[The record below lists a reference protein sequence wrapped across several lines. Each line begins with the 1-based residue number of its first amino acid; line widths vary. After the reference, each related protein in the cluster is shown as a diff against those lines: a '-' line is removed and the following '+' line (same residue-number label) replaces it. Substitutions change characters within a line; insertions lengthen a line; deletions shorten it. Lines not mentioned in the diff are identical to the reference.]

1 VAAESGVK
9 LGRIGILFLL
19 VAALGAYLYW
29 VEVPKA
35 RQEATK
41 AKLVDTSA
49 DAVTGIDLVY
59 PDREIVLTKRDGG
72 WALTKPLE
80 APADDT
86 AVKAV
91 LGAITGAEVQKT
103 IDVSPSDLASFGLD
117 TPDPTV
123 RLTTA
128 SGDLPPIAVGKNS
141 AIGGKT
147 YVRVGDGQITL
158 TPASL
163 KVALNKQPKDLRD
176 KQLLNFKDDDVT
188 RVDVAPADGE
198 TVTLVKKDKDAWTIE
213 PGDQVADL
221 TEVRSYLSALRTT
234 RAVDFPETDAAA
246 AGLDKPQLTVTV
258 AFDKGAPPQTL
269 LVGKETTQGTQKQ
282 VFAKRGDQPTIVA
295 LGDWSLRTLA
305 KDAWQFRDKTVLGF
319 SADRVGRIVI
329 ERKEGTGV
337 TLVHGEPGGWKVDGQ
352 EQSKAGAI
360 QRFVDDLR
368 DLRGSAIAQEPAK
381 DLKAF
386 GLDAPDVRV
395 TLTDRDGKPLGVVL
409 LAKHGGKYY
418 AMREGGPTVFEVR
431 DYMYTRLDKQQRDF
445 VGPETP
451 AETAP
456 PPPAAGGEDQDM
468 GGGEDE

>member
-29 VEVPKA
+29 VEIPKA

-80 APADDT
+80 APADET

-103 IDVSPSDLASFGLD
+103 LDEPASDLASFGLD
-117 TPDPTV
+117 KPDPTV

-128 SGDLPPIAVGKNS
+128 SGELPPIAVGKNS

-147 YVRVGDGQITL
+147 YVRVGDGKIAL

-176 KQLLNFKDDDVT
+176 KQLLSFKDDDVT
-188 RVDVAPADGE
+188 RVDVAPADGK
-198 TVTLVKKDKDAWTIE
+198 TVSLVMKDKDAWTVE

-221 TEVRSYLSALRTT
+221 TEVRSYLSALRST

-258 AFDKGAPPQTL
+258 TFDKGAPQTL
-269 LVGKETTQGTQKQ
+269 LLGKETTQGTQKQ

-295 LGDWSLRTLA
+295 LGDWSQRTLQ

-319 SADRVGRIVI
+319 SPERVGRIVI

-352 EQSKAGAI
+352 EQSKEQSKAAAI

-368 DLRGSAIAQEPAK
+368 DLRGSAIAEEPAT
-381 DLKAF
+381 DLSAF
-386 GLDAPDVRV
+386 GLDAPDVRL

-445 VGPETP
+445 VGPEEP
-451 AETAP
+451 PSTAP
-456 PPPAAGGEDQDM
+456 TAGQPEPD
-468 GGGEDE
+468 EDEPE

>member
-1 VAAESGVK
+1 MK

-29 VEVPKA
+29 VELPKA

-103 IDVSPSDLASFGLD
+103 LDEPASDLASFGLD
-117 TPDPTV
+117 KPEPTV

-128 SGDLPPIAVGKNS
+128 SGDLPPIAVGKNA

-147 YVRVGDGQITL
+147 YVRVGDGKITL

-188 RVDVAPADGE
+188 RVDITPADGKP
-198 TVTLVKKDKDAWTIE
+198 VSLVKKDKDAWTVE

-221 TEVRSYLSALRTT
+221 TEVRSYLSALRST

-258 AFDKGAPPQTL
+258 TFDKGAPPQTL
-269 LVGKETTQGTQKQ
+269 VVGKETTQGTQKQ

-295 LGDWSLRTLA
+295 LGDWSQRTLA

-319 SADRVGRIVI
+319 SPERVGRIVI

-352 EQSKAGAI
+352 EQSKAGAL

-368 DLRGSAIAQEPAK
+368 DLRGSAIAEEPAK

-386 GLDAPDVRV
+386 GLDAPDARL

-418 AMREGGPTVFEVR
+418 AMREGGPTAFEIR

-445 VGPETP
+445 VGPETAP
-451 AETAP
+451 ETAP
-456 PPPAAGGEDQDM
+456 APAHGAPDEDE
-468 GGGEDE
+468 GEDE

>member
-1 VAAESGVK
+1 M
-9 LGRIGILFLL
+9 
-19 VAALGAYLYW
+19 
-29 VEVPKA
+29 
-35 RQEATK
+35 
-41 AKLVDTSA
+41 
-49 DAVTGIDLVY
+49 
-59 PDREIVLTKRDGG
+59 
-72 WALTKPLE
+72 
-80 APADDT
+80 
-86 AVKAV
+86 
-91 LGAITGAEVQKT
+91 
-103 IDVSPSDLASFGLD
+103 
-117 TPDPTV
+117 

-188 RVDVAPADGE
+188 RVDIAPADGE

-221 TEVRSYLSALRTT
+221 TEVRSYLSALRST

-395 TLTDRDGKPLGVVL
+395 TLTDHDGKPLGVVL

-445 VGPETP
+445 VGAGDRARRPRRRLP
-451 AETAP
+451 L
-456 PPPAAGGEDQDM
+456 PAARTTTWGAGRTSRC
-468 GGGEDE
+468 GGGAGTPLARGPRRTRAA